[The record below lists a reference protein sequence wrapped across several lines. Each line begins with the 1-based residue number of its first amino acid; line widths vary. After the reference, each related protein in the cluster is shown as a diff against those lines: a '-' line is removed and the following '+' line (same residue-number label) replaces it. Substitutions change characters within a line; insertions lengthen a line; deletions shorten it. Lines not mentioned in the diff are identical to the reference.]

1 MKVNGRAMSFSKSI
15 TIANLLLNLNIS
27 IEKVVV
33 EVDGEIISRDEF
45 NSFILNE
52 NNSIEVISFVGG
64 G

>member
-1 MKVNGRAMSFSKSI
+1 MKINGRKMNFSKSI

>member
-1 MKVNGRAMSFSKSI
+1 MKVNGREMSFSKSI